1 MIVISE
7 DVSIKLRALIDEI
20 KDAVPH
26 ELLPS
31 LATLESQLNALTI
44 DDGLLAELIALLS
57 ICTSSENHT
66 SSVGF
71 SKKEEKQVEQSY
83 NDLIVALNDI
93 RIQEG
98 IIASNRIRR

>member
-1 MIVISE
+1 MIAISL
-7 DVSIKLRALIDEI
+7 DVSIKLKALIDEI

-31 LATLESQLNALTI
+31 LATLESQLNSLTI
-44 DDGLLAELIALLS
+44 DEGLLAEIIALLS
-57 ICTSSENHT
+57 ICASSESHT
-66 SSVGF
+66 SSVDF
-71 SKKEEKQVEQSY
+71 SKKEKKQVEQAY

-93 RIQEG
+93 RIKEG